1 MFIIYIQYYFKIHK
15 DNVMNYINIGYILLV
30 LLLFMNNNIYYM
42 NLISLIYYT
51 VMLLNLFREK
61 ENESSNY

>member
-1 MFIIYIQYYFKIHK
+1 
-15 DNVMNYINIGYILLV
+15 MNYINIGYILLV
-30 LLLFMNNNIYYM
+30 LLLFMNHNIYYM